1 MMPEQQLPHQA
12 LHQSVLLREVVAAL
26 SPADDAIYLDATFGN
41 GGYSRALLEAAGCK
55 VIAIDRDPD
64 AIQRGQPMLAEFAG
78 RFSLVEGCFSQMA
91 GLLDPEVRLAG
102 AAFDLGVCS
111 TQLDQPERGFSFRAD
126 GPLDMRMSKSGG
138 SAADVVMQADE
149 RMLAQILWD
158 YGEEKASR
166 RIARAIVSARRDGPI
181 TTTSQLA
188 AVIHA
193 VMPAKRPGQIDP
205 ATRSFQALRIYINR
219 ELDELTDGLAAVEA
233 MLEPGGILAV
243 VSFIPRGSDRQTLP
257 TARSQAAARPSAT
270 CRILTAPPQPLNC
283 WVARR
288 LCLVPANRRKTPV
301 RTQQSCV
308 SPAAPGRLPS
318 RPMMTPPIGK
328 EGARSCGSYCYAL
341 SFSPRLAPSCI
352 RSRRASIFVR
362 TGSPRWNPRSA
373 RPKGKLRFWKQS
385 GRICHARS
393 ASWNCSIAF
402 SVCARLPR
410 TGYCRSMRSQC
421 GLSRNSRIVSLGP
434 DR

>member
-1 MMPEQQLPHQA
+1 MPEQQLPHQA

-78 RFSLVEGCFSQMA
+78 RFSLAEGCFSQMA

-111 TQLDQPERGFSFRAD
+111 TQLDQPERGFSFRTD
-126 GPLDMRMSKSGG
+126 GPLDMRMSKSGD

-166 RIARAIVSARRDGPI
+166 RIARAIVSARRDDPI

-188 AVIHA
+188 AIIHA

-243 VSFIPRGSDRQTLP
+243 VSFHSLEDRIVKRFL
-257 TARSQAAARPSAT
+257 TARSQAAARPS
-270 CRILTAPPQPLNC
+270 RHMPDIDGPAPTFEL
-283 WVARR
+283 
-288 LCLVPANRRKTPV
+288 L
-301 RTQQSCV
+301 
-308 SPAAPGRLPS
+308 G
-318 RPMMTPPIGK
+318 
-328 EGARSCGSYCYAL
+328 
-341 SFSPRLAPSCI
+341 
-352 RSRRASIFVR
+352 RRAVVPNASEQAENTR
-362 TGSPRWNPRSA
+362 
-373 RPKGKLRFWKQS
+373 
-385 GRICHARS
+385 ARS
-393 ASWNCSIAF
+393 AKLRVACRTKAPAIA
-402 SVCARLPR
+402 ANDDTPHRQ
-410 TGYCRSMRSQC
+410 GRS
-421 GLSRNSRIVSLGP
+421 
-434 DR
+434 

>member
-1 MMPEQQLPHQA
+1 MPEQQLPHQA

-111 TQLDQPERGFSFRAD
+111 TQLDQPERGFSFRTD
-126 GPLDMRMSKSGG
+126 GPLDMRMSKSGD

-166 RIARAIVSARRDGPI
+166 RIARAIVSARRDDPI

-188 AVIHA
+188 AIIHA

-243 VSFIPRGSDRQTLP
+243 VSFHSLEDRIVKRFL
-257 TARSQAAARPSAT
+257 TACSQAAARPS
-270 CRILTAPPQPLNC
+270 RHMPDIDGPAPTFELLGC
-283 WVARR
+283 KAV
-288 LCLVPANRRKTPV
+288 VP
-301 RTQQSCV
+301 
-308 SPAAPGRLPS
+308 
-318 RPMMTPPIGK
+318 
-328 EGARSCGSYCYAL
+328 
-341 SFSPRLAPSCI
+341 
-352 RSRRASIFVR
+352 
-362 TGSPRWNPRSA
+362 SA
-373 RPKGKLRFWKQS
+373 DEQAENTR
-385 GRICHARS
+385 ARS
-393 ASWNCSIAF
+393 AKLRVACRTTAPAIA
-402 SVCARLPR
+402 ANDDTPHRQ
-410 TGYCRSMRSQC
+410 GRS
-421 GLSRNSRIVSLGP
+421 
-434 DR
+434 

>member
-111 TQLDQPERGFSFRAD
+111 TQLDQPERGFSFRTD
-126 GPLDMRMSKSGG
+126 GPLDMRMSKSGD

-166 RIARAIVSARRDGPI
+166 RIARAIVSARRDDPI

-188 AVIHA
+188 AIIHA

-243 VSFIPRGSDRQTLP
+243 VSFHSLEDRIVKRFL
-257 TARSQAAARPSAT
+257 TARSQAAARPS
-270 CRILTAPPQPLNC
+270 RHMPDIDGPAPTFELLGRKA
-283 WVARR
+283 V
-288 LCLVPANRRKTPV
+288 VP
-301 RTQQSCV
+301 
-308 SPAAPGRLPS
+308 
-318 RPMMTPPIGK
+318 
-328 EGARSCGSYCYAL
+328 
-341 SFSPRLAPSCI
+341 
-352 RSRRASIFVR
+352 
-362 TGSPRWNPRSA
+362 SA
-373 RPKGKLRFWKQS
+373 DEQAENTR
-385 GRICHARS
+385 ARS
-393 ASWNCSIAF
+393 AKLRVACRTTAPAIA
-402 SVCARLPR
+402 ANDDTPHRQ
-410 TGYCRSMRSQC
+410 GRS
-421 GLSRNSRIVSLGP
+421 
-434 DR
+434 